1 MKRIYRRLLLL
12 IACIPA
18 LFTAHAAYYR
28 EAYVYFDG
36 TGWSQPNVYC
46 CVGRQQW
53 GNDWTNL
60 FKMRKIANTQLY
72 YVQTAEFNTATYMAF
87 IGTER
92 PWGEGNWAQGN
103 LPNAQEYTAESNYVL
118 NWHDYYLFTRNG
130 SYNGASIS
138 GNYMGDSFS
147 GAQDGLNHTQTI
159 CSYISED
166 KGGSYQEAPFPAK
179 AIISSYELSSF
190 PSTTQLVS
198 ETLLLSD
205 NQSRCQIPAVYTAT
219 VTCTIDMTGINDYVF
234 VGWYDNAG
242 RLVSTD
248 YSYSYTA
255 SRETRTYEARFK
267 RKVYRLVSSLQ
278 DGSQLYSN
286 EVWNSGDI
294 MSVYTQSEGNIQ
306 LQCTG
311 VEGWENVGDP
321 VNHTEDNVI
330 VAPLEVSEGVAS
342 MGTISNYTGNYYVRT
357 DVAAGG
363 WNNYKQEGNQF
374 TYFEPN
380 PLFANETYNHYWVTK
395 INSGNCKARIANDYN
410 NSLAPEIGDYNVTEN
425 RETNLR
431 FSYNNTT
438 NVFERTFMS
447 GSTSNDF
454 LLIYGTDIN
463 TTTGGSMD
471 VSAKQRFTDI
481 SNWVYEYDL
490 KASPGATINIE
501 SNYPYQTTKSIVQN
515 AIILGEN
522 STQNGSIQY
531 DMRVIYDFKKNRW
544 VASWLPNV
552 GDITINDQEIDVYA
566 NMMFVRKHNEP
577 VNFIKITGNGYID
590 HLQRIYFVME
600 LEKEKCLSGKSSDK
614 LFWFSLPYNC
624 KISDIFGIEGY
635 GKKWVI
641 QRYRGDK
648 RAELSWT
655 TNIKTFWANMKSTA
669 TLEANQG
676 YVLALNLTASDFQ
689 DIGGKSVLRLYFP
702 SDESNFKLSKNSNMT
717 VTIPEHKCTVSV
729 RDSVDS
735 NWNVIGIPGF
745 QPVNMQSYAEANGFD
760 GFKDN
765 KVPNFLYEW
774 GGENGLYHVKDGKT
788 MTYQHFYSYMVQF
801 AGTINWGQFTQGNT
815 GTPASV
821 RAQRSSQAN
830 REETF
835 RIDLTGE
842 SNADRTFVRLS
853 DNGTEGYVP
862 NQDLEKLINGQYA
875 QIYSLGAGTH
885 LAANTLPRETQT
897 VPLGLNIPSYGNYTL
912 SLDENGQSVTAI
924 LYDKW
929 ENVSTDLSR
938 NSYEFTQMEGRC
950 EDRFEIQFSAEPTVP
965 TDVEEAREAFIR
977 VDGRTLR
984 VVGGHEGGCVAVY
997 DMAGRCLLSTQ
1008 LTADFSFEVPVAGV
1022 YVVEYQGERNKVVIR

>member
-12 IACIPA
+12 GIFFFA
-18 LFTAHAAYYR
+18 FTSIQQSWAYTVNNIHS
-28 EAYVYFDG
+28 VYMIGQMNGWRQNDPNWQFD
-36 TGWSQPNVYC
+36 
-46 CVGRQQW
+46 W
-53 GNDWTNL
+53 GGDG
-60 FKMRKIANTQLY
+60 Y
-72 YVQTAEFNTATYMAF
+72 YTAEFYIPHRDYNYEFKLFINYNGGGNGYYGTYDGYWFTESATAATGLANTTYYPNMQIKCINAESGFIKLDCKFWGNWYNDSKLEIKQYPVLPLQVTSFKADATYLS
-87 IGTER
+87 
-92 PWGEGNWAQGN
+92 PGEQ
-103 LPNAQEYTAESNYVL
+103 
-118 NWHDYYLFTRNG
+118 TRLTYSFSG
-130 SYNGASIS
+130 GS
-138 GNYMGDSFS
+138 GNYNKTLKVVDNNGIDVTNEVLNGDNFTFPVS
-147 GAQDGLNHTQTI
+147 GNATSYTITCEVKDSHPFLADLAAAQK
-159 CSYISED
+159 S
-166 KGGSYQEAPFPAK
+166 
-179 AIISSYELSSF
+179 IIIKPKY
-190 PSTTQLVS
+190 
-198 ETLLLSD
+198 
-205 NQSRCQIPAVYTAT
+205 Y
-219 VTCTIDMTGINDYVF
+219 
-234 VGWYDNAG
+234 
-242 RLVSTD
+242 RLVST
-248 YSYSYTA
+248 
-255 SRETRTYEARFK
+255 
-267 RKVYRLVSSLQ
+267 LQ
-278 DGSQLYSN
+278 DGSSLYSN
-286 EVWNSGDI
+286 EVFNNGDI
-294 MSVYTQSEGNIQ
+294 MSVYTQSAGTLQ
-306 LQCTG
+306 LQCIG
-311 VEGWENVGDP
+311 VDGWENVGKLIH
-321 VNHTEDNVI
+321 HTENNVI
-330 VAPLEVSEGVAS
+330 VTPLIMSEGVAS
-342 MGTISNYTGNYYVRT
+342 MGAISNYTGNYYIRT

-363 WNNYKQEGNQF
+363 WNNYKQESNQF

-380 PLFANETYNHYWVTK
+380 PLFANETYNHYWVNK

-410 NSLAPEIGDYNVTEN
+410 NSLSTEIGDYNVAEN

-447 GSTSNDF
+447 GSTSDDF
-454 LLIYGTDIN
+454 LLIYGTNIE
-463 TTTGGSMD
+463 TTTGGNMD
-471 VSAKQRFTDI
+471 ESAKQKFTDI

-490 KASPGATINIE
+490 KASPGTTINIE
-501 SNYPYQTTKSIVQN
+501 SNYPYQTTKSLVEN
-515 AIILGEN
+515 AIILGEH
-522 STQNGSIQY
+522 STQNGSTQY

-544 VASWLPNV
+544 IASWLPDL
-552 GDITINDQEIDVYA
+552 GDITIENQKINVYA
-566 NMMFVRKHNEP
+566 NLMLVRKHNKP
-577 VNFIKITGNGYID
+577 VNSIKITGNGYID

-600 LEKEKCLSGKSSDK
+600 LERDTLFNIDGSKKFSH

-760 GFKDN
+760 GFEDN

-821 RAQRSSQAN
+821 RAQRSPQAN

-842 SNADRTFVRLS
+842 SNADRTFIRLS

-885 LAANTLPRETQT
+885 LAANTLPREMQT
-897 VPLGLNIPSYGNYTL
+897 VLLGLNIPANGTY
-912 SLDENGQSVTAI
+912 SLDLHEGGQAITAI

-984 VVGGHEGGCVAVY
+984 VLGGHEGGCVAVY

-1022 YVVEYQGERNKVVIR
+1022 YVVEYQGKRNKVVIR